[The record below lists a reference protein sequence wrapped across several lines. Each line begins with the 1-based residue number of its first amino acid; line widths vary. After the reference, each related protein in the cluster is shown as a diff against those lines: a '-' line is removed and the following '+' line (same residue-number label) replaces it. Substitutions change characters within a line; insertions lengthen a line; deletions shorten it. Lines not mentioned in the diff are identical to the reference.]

1 MKIAIYIDNRNISSV
16 DCTDLSK
23 GNPGIGGTEYCI
35 LLLAQMIKCY
45 HKEIEVILL
54 VEKKGCL
61 PKVDEIL
68 LVNGL
73 NDVSKIAKKADIFVI
88 SSRRDGNPLPQTFFN
103 QLDENKVKTVLWGH
117 NYYYSDYCNRIAN
130 CNAIKA
136 NVFVGRQQYD
146 RYVDHKIILKSTYIY
161 NMYPMEKKQKRKFEN
176 QHTVT
181 YIGSLVPEKGFQV
194 LAAAWKKIIAE
205 VPDAQLNVIGS
216 GKLYS
221 RNSKLGKYKI
231 AEEHF
236 ENQFMR
242 YLIDDAGKILPSVN
256 FLGVMGAEKDN
267 VILETGVG
275 VVNPTGRTET
285 FGISAL
291 DFESMGVP
299 VVTIAKG
306 GFLDTVIDHKT
317 GILSRNVSGIADSI
331 ITLLKN
337 SNMNKHYGH
346 AGIKLAENFVP
357 SLIIEEWINLFFKIL
372 NDEKLQY
379 KKPENFM
386 ASNLKWLRVINHNF
400 KSIIKISDGISVIG
414 VESLAKAMLR
424 RLGH

>member
-73 NDVSKIAKKADIFVI
+73 NDVSKIAKKADILVI

-130 CNAIKA
+130 CNAIRA

-414 VESLAKAMLR
+414 VESLAKAILR

>member
-73 NDVSKIAKKADIFVI
+73 NDVSKIAKKADILVI

-181 YIGSLVPEKGFQV
+181 YIGSLVPEKGFHF
-194 LAAAWKKIIAE
+194 LSAALKKIIAE
-205 VPDAQLNVIGS
+205 VPDAQLNVI
-216 GKLYS
+216 
-221 RNSKLGKYKI
+221 
-231 AEEHF
+231 
-236 ENQFMR
+236 
-242 YLIDDAGKILPSVN
+242 
-256 FLGVMGAEKDN
+256 
-267 VILETGVG
+267 
-275 VVNPTGRTET
+275 
-285 FGISAL
+285 
-291 DFESMGVP
+291 
-299 VVTIAKG
+299 
-306 GFLDTVIDHKT
+306 
-317 GILSRNVSGIADSI
+317 
-331 ITLLKN
+331 
-337 SNMNKHYGH
+337 
-346 AGIKLAENFVP
+346 
-357 SLIIEEWINLFFKIL
+357 
-372 NDEKLQY
+372 
-379 KKPENFM
+379 
-386 ASNLKWLRVINHNF
+386 
-400 KSIIKISDGISVIG
+400 
-414 VESLAKAMLR
+414 
-424 RLGH
+424 

>member
-1 MKIAIYIDNRNISSV
+1 M
-16 DCTDLSK
+16 
-23 GNPGIGGTEYCI
+23 
-35 LLLAQMIKCY
+35 
-45 HKEIEVILL
+45 
-54 VEKKGCL
+54 
-61 PKVDEIL
+61 
-68 LVNGL
+68 
-73 NDVSKIAKKADIFVI
+73 
-88 SSRRDGNPLPQTFFN
+88 QTFFN

-242 YLIDDAGKILPSVN
+242 YLISKLYGHCMTVGLLQGNARISTQWLAINGK
-256 FLGVMGAEKDN
+256 KD
-267 VILETGVG
+267 VILA
-275 VVNPTGRTET
+275 NNINNIP
-285 FGISAL
+285 
-291 DFESMGVP
+291 
-299 VVTIAKG
+299 
-306 GFLDTVIDHKT
+306 
-317 GILSRNVSGIADSI
+317 
-331 ITLLKN
+331 
-337 SNMNKHYGH
+337 KH
-346 AGIKLAENFVP
+346 I
-357 SLIIEEWINLFFKIL
+357 
-372 NDEKLQY
+372 
-379 KKPENFM
+379 
-386 ASNLKWLRVINHNF
+386 
-400 KSIIKISDGISVIG
+400 
-414 VESLAKAMLR
+414 
-424 RLGH
+424 

>member
-73 NDVSKIAKKADIFVI
+73 NDVSKIAKKADILVI

-130 CNAIKA
+130 CNAIRA

-242 YLIDDAGKILPSVN
+242 CLIDDAGKILPSVN

-317 GILSRNVSGIADSI
+317 GILSRNVSGIADAI

-379 KKPENFM
+379 KKPEDFM

-414 VESLAKAMLR
+414 VESLVKAILR